1 MVFLASWYSLFA
13 WIICSRP
20 DAKQSHVVIIAEGAT
35 RTNCMHVCTRCAMRA
50 TVAHTRTRRTH
61 GAMFAA
67 VDLFRGVGSHLR
79 VFDVEDLRVL
89 QHHVVNFR
97 LKAQFRD
104 LSA

>member
-20 DAKQSHVVIIAEGAT
+20 DAKQRHVVIIAEGAT

-50 TVAHTRTRRTH
+50 TVARTRTRRTH
-61 GAMFAA
+61 GAIFAA
-67 VDLFRGVGSHLR
+67 VDLSHLR
-79 VFDVEDLRVL
+79 IFDVEDLRVL